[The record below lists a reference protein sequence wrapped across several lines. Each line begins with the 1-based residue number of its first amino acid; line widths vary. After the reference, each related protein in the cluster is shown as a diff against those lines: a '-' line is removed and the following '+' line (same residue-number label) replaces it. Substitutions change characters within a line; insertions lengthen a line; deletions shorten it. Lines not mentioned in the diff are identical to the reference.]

1 MTRYLPS
8 FSVATGIA
16 GLIVLGL
23 STDIALAGKR
33 VALVVGN
40 SAYQNV
46 ARLPNPEKD
55 ATAVAKLFRDAG
67 FDTVVAEN
75 NVVALDFKRAIRN
88 FEDATINS
96 DIAVVY
102 YAGHGIEIGGVN
114 YLIPVDAKLAGDR
127 DAQDEAILIE
137 RLVQSADEAKRLQL
151 IILDASRDNPFVA
164 NMKRRPRTATRAIY
178 SGLGKVE
185 PTGTTTLIAYA
196 TKAGSTAE
204 DGDGEHS
211 PFTTALLTNL
221 TTPGLDIRLAFGR
234 VRDQVMKIT
243 GGRQEPFVY
252 GSLGGGIISLVP
264 APEKPMVPDIAN
276 VKADYELVA
285 QVGTKKA
292 WEVFLGTYMNGFYA
306 DLARAQLAKLGER
319 GDSTPSAAP
328 PKAVASLEPPAPP
341 ELAKPTSDEL
351 MAWRKLSGTSDKDA
365 LAKFIRRYPNSPLAL
380 NAKNRLDVL
389 ERAAREREEK
399 ARAEREGSQQR
410 ADEERRAKEAARV
423 AAQQRAEEEQRAK
436 EAARI
441 AELKAKNERRA
452 KELAEAEKQ
461 KKEEAARIAAQQSA
475 EKEQRAKEAARIAEL
490 KAENERRAKELAE
503 AEKQKKEE
511 AARIAAQQRAEKE
524 QRAKE
529 AARIAELKAENER
542 RAKELAEAEKQK
554 VEMACRN
561 EQARLDDL
569 NAAGKSTSV
578 RDDLK
583 RLSQD
588 LTCERLRSQV
598 VASLDKVDAL
608 ERAAREREEK
618 ARAEREGSQQRAD
631 EERRAKEAARVAAQ
645 QRAEEEQRAKEAAR
659 IAELKAENERRAKEL
674 AEAEKQ
680 KKEEAARIA
689 AQQSAEKEQ
698 RAKEAARIAELKAE
712 NERRAKEIA
721 EAENQKK
728 EEAARIAAQQR
739 AEEEQRAKEA
749 ARIAE
754 LKAENE
760 RRAKELAEAEEQK
773 KEEAARIAA
782 QQRAEKERRAKEAA
796 RIAELKAENERRAKE
811 LAEAEKQKVEMGCR
825 NEQARLDDLNAAG
838 KSTSVRDDLK
848 RLSQDLTCER
858 LRSQVFASLDRVTS
872 ELDKSAAPPS
882 PPANTPELV
891 ASAQKELARLGCYS
905 GDSDGKLDAATKGAI
920 KKYQAEREQPV
931 TGIAVTDGFV
941 SELRKLKL
949 RVCPA
954 AVVDKPK
961 RNDDRKEARH
971 ERSNSSISEP
981 RPQARQQASG
991 RHERSNSSI
1000 SEPRPR
1006 ARQQASGGVIGVGF

>member
-1 MTRYLPS
+1 MTKYLPS
-8 FSVATGIA
+8 LSVATGIA

-23 STDIALAGKR
+23 STDIALADKR

-55 ATAVAKLFRDAG
+55 AAAVAKLFRDAG

-75 NVVALDFKRAIRN
+75 NVTTLDFKRVIRN
-88 FEDATINS
+88 FEDATIDS

-114 YLIPVDAKLAGDR
+114 YLIPIDAKLVGDR

-137 RLVQSADEAKRLQL
+137 RLVQSVDEAKRLRL
-151 IILDASRDNPFVA
+151 IILDASRDNPFVV
-164 NMKRRPRTATRAIY
+164 NMKRRPRSATRAIY

-185 PTGTTTLIAYA
+185 PTGTATLIAYA

-204 DGDGEHS
+204 DRDGEHS

-234 VRDQVMKIT
+234 VRDQVMKIS
-243 GGRQEPFVY
+243 GGRQEPVVY
-252 GSLGGGIISLVP
+252 GSLGGGGNISLVP
-264 APEKPMVPDIAN
+264 KPEKPMEPDLAN
-276 VKADYELVA
+276 VKADYELVV
-285 QVGTKKA
+285 QIGTKKA
-292 WEVFLGTYMNGFYA
+292 WEVFLGTYATGFYA

-319 GDSTPSAAP
+319 GDSTSSAAP
-328 PKAVASLEPPAPP
+328 PKVVASLEPPAPP
-341 ELAKPTSDEL
+341 EPAKPTSDEL
-351 MAWRKLSGTSDKDA
+351 IAWRKLSGTSDKDA
-365 LAKFIRRYPNSPLAL
+365 LAKFISRYPNSPLAL
-380 NAKNRLDVL
+380 NAKNRLDLL

-399 ARAEREGSQQR
+399 ARAEREASQQR
-410 ADEERRAKEAARV
+410 ADEERRAKEAARIG
-423 AAQQRAEEEQRAK
+423 AQQRAEE
-436 EAARI
+436 
-441 AELKAKNERRA
+441 
-452 KELAEAEKQ
+452 
-461 KKEEAARIAAQQSA
+461 
-475 EKEQRAKEAARIAEL
+475 EQRAKEAARIAEL

-511 AARIAAQQRAEKE
+511 AARI
-524 QRAKE
+524 
-529 AARIAELKAENER
+529 
-542 RAKELAEAEKQK
+542 
-554 VEMACRN
+554 
-561 EQARLDDL
+561 
-569 NAAGKSTSV
+569 
-578 RDDLK
+578 
-583 RLSQD
+583 
-588 LTCERLRSQV
+588 
-598 VASLDKVDAL
+598 
-608 ERAAREREEK
+608 
-618 ARAEREGSQQRAD
+618 
-631 EERRAKEAARVAAQ
+631 AAQ

-689 AQQSAEKEQ
+689 AQQRAEEEQRASAEREASPQRADEERRAKEAARIAAQ
-698 RAKEAARIAELKAE
+698 QRAEEEKRAKEAARIAELKAE
-712 NERRAKEIA
+712 NERRAKELA
-721 EAENQKK
+721 EAEKQKK

-760 RRAKELAEAEEQK
+760 RRAKELAEAEKQK
-773 KEEAARIAA
+773 KE
-782 QQRAEKERRAKEAA
+782 EAA

-811 LAEAEKQKVEMGCR
+811 LAEAEKQKVEMACR

-1000 SEPRPR
+1000 SEPRPQ
-1006 ARQQASGGVIGVGF
+1006 ARQQASGGAHAPMIGVGF

>member
-1 MTRYLPS
+1 VVTKYLPS

-16 GLIVLGL
+16 GLIVLCL
-23 STDIALAGKR
+23 STDIALADKR

-40 SAYQNV
+40 STYQNV
-46 ARLPNPEKD
+46 ARLPNPERD
-55 ATAVAKLFRDAG
+55 ATAMAKLFRDAG
-67 FDTVVAEN
+67 FNTVVAVN
-75 NVVALDFKRAIRN
+75 NVVAMDFKRAIRN
-88 FEDATINS
+88 FEDAAIDS

-137 RLVQSADEAKRLQL
+137 RLVQSVDEAKRLRV
-151 IILDASRDNPFVA
+151 IILDACRDNPFVA
-164 NMKRRPRTATRAIY
+164 NMRRKPRTTTRAIY
-178 SGLGKVE
+178 AGLGKVE

-211 PFTTALLTNL
+211 AYTTALLRNL

-252 GSLGGGIISLVP
+252 GSLSGGNISLVP
-264 APEKPMVPDIAN
+264 APEKPIEPDIAN

-285 QVGTKKA
+285 QIGTKKA
-292 WEVFLGTYMNGFYA
+292 WDVFLGTYMTGFYA
-306 DLARAQLAKLGER
+306 DLARTQIAKLGER

-328 PKAVASLEPPAPP
+328 PKVIASLEPPAPP
-341 ELAKPTSDEL
+341 EPAKPTSDEL
-351 MAWRKLSGTSDKDA
+351 IAWRKISGTSDKDA
-365 LAKFIRRYPNSPLAL
+365 LAKFISRYPNSPLAL

-399 ARAEREGSQQR
+399 ARTEREASQQR
-410 ADEERRAKEAARV
+410 ADEERRAKE
-423 AAQQRAEEEQRAK
+423 
-436 EAARI
+436 
-441 AELKAKNERRA
+441 
-452 KELAEAEKQ
+452 
-461 KKEEAARIAAQQSA
+461 S
-475 EKEQRAKEAARIAEL
+475 ARIAEL

-511 AARIAAQQRAEKE
+511 AARIAAQQRAEEE

-583 RLSQD
+583 RLSQN
-588 LTCERLRSQV
+588 LTCERLGPQV
-598 VASLDKVDAL
+598 VASLDKV
-608 ERAAREREEK
+608 
-618 ARAEREGSQQRAD
+618 
-631 EERRAKEAARVAAQ
+631 
-645 QRAEEEQRAKEAAR
+645 
-659 IAELKAENERRAKEL
+659 
-674 AEAEKQ
+674 
-680 KKEEAARIA
+680 
-689 AQQSAEKEQ
+689 
-698 RAKEAARIAELKAE
+698 
-712 NERRAKEIA
+712 
-721 EAENQKK
+721 
-728 EEAARIAAQQR
+728 
-739 AEEEQRAKEA
+739 
-749 ARIAE
+749 
-754 LKAENE
+754 
-760 RRAKELAEAEEQK
+760 
-773 KEEAARIAA
+773 
-782 QQRAEKERRAKEAA
+782 
-796 RIAELKAENERRAKE
+796 
-811 LAEAEKQKVEMGCR
+811 
-825 NEQARLDDLNAAG
+825 
-838 KSTSVRDDLK
+838 
-848 RLSQDLTCER
+848 
-858 LRSQVFASLDRVTS
+858 TS
-872 ELDKSAAPPS
+872 ELDKSATLPS
-882 PPANTPELV
+882 PQANTPELV

-905 GDSDGKLDAATKGAI
+905 GDSDGKLDAATKSAI
-920 KKYQAEREQPV
+920 KKYQVEREQPV

-941 SELRKLKL
+941 RELRKLKL

-954 AVVDKPK
+954 VIVDKPK
-961 RNDDRKEARH
+961 RNNNRKEARH

-991 RHERSNSSI
+991 RRERSNSSI
-1000 SEPRPR
+1000 SEPRPQ
-1006 ARQQASGGVIGVGF
+1006 ARQQASGGAHAPMIGIGF

>member
-1 MTRYLPS
+1 MVTKYLPS

-16 GLIVLGL
+16 GLILLCL
-23 STDIALAGKR
+23 STDIALADKR

-55 ATAVAKLFRDAG
+55 ASAVAKLFRDAG
-67 FDTVVAEN
+67 FDTVVAMN
-75 NVVALDFKRAIRN
+75 NVTTLDFKRAIRN
-88 FEDATINS
+88 FEDATIDS

-137 RLVQSADEAKRLQL
+137 RLVQSVDEAKRLRL
-151 IILDASRDNPFVA
+151 IILDACRDNPFVA
-164 NMKRRPRTATRAIY
+164 NMKRTSRTATRAIY

-185 PTGTTTLIAYA
+185 PTGTATLIAYA
-196 TKAGSTAE
+196 TRAGTTAE
-204 DGDGEHS
+204 DGGGEHS
-211 PFTTALLTNL
+211 PYTTALLTNL
-221 TTPGLDIRLAFGR
+221 TAPGLDIRLMFGR

-243 GGRQEPFVY
+243 SGRQEPFVY
-252 GSLGGGIISLVP
+252 GSLGGGNISLVP
-264 APEKPMVPDIAN
+264 APEKPIEPDIAN
-276 VKADYELVA
+276 VTADYELVA
-285 QVGTKKA
+285 QVGTKRA
-292 WEVFLGTYMNGFYA
+292 GEVFLGTYKTGFDA
-306 DLARAQLAKLGER
+306 DLARAQLAKRGER
-319 GDSTPSAAP
+319 DDATPSAAP
-328 PKAVASLEPPAPP
+328 PKACASLEPPAPP
-341 ELAKPTSDEL
+341 ESAKPTSVEL
-351 MAWRKLSGTSDKDA
+351 IAWRKLSGTSDKDA
-365 LAKFIRRYPNSPLAL
+365 LAKFISRYPNSPLAL

-399 ARAEREGSQQR
+399 ARAEREASQQR
-410 ADEERRAKEAARV
+410 ADEERH
-423 AAQQRAEEEQRAK
+423 AK

-441 AELKAKNERRA
+441 AA
-452 KELAEAEKQ
+452 
-461 KKEEAARIAAQQSA
+461 
-475 EKEQRAKEAARIAEL
+475 
-490 KAENERRAKELAE
+490 
-503 AEKQKKEE
+503 
-511 AARIAAQQRAEKE
+511 
-524 QRAKE
+524 
-529 AARIAELKAENER
+529 
-542 RAKELAEAEKQK
+542 
-554 VEMACRN
+554 
-561 EQARLDDL
+561 
-569 NAAGKSTSV
+569 
-578 RDDLK
+578 
-583 RLSQD
+583 
-588 LTCERLRSQV
+588 
-598 VASLDKVDAL
+598 
-608 ERAAREREEK
+608 
-618 ARAEREGSQQRAD
+618 
-631 EERRAKEAARVAAQ
+631 

-689 AQQSAEKEQ
+689 AQQ
-698 RAKEAARIAELKAE
+698 
-712 NERRAKEIA
+712 
-721 EAENQKK
+721 
-728 EEAARIAAQQR
+728 R

-760 RRAKELAEAEEQK
+760 RRAKELAEAEKQKKEKACRNDQDQRDDEEARAKKTAGIDDLKAKSERRAKELAEAEKQK
-773 KEEAARIAA
+773 KEERAGIVA
-782 QQRAEKERRAKEAA
+782 QQRAEEEKRAKEAA

-811 LAEAEKQKVEMGCR
+811 LAGAEKEKVEMACR

-838 KSTSVRDDLK
+838 KSTSVRDNLK

-858 LRSQVFASLDRVTS
+858 LRPQVVASLDKVTS
-872 ELDKSAAPPS
+872 ELDKSTAPPS

-931 TGIAVTDGFV
+931 TGLAVTDDFV
-941 SELRKLKL
+941 RELRKLKL

-961 RNDDRKEARH
+961 QKDNRKEATR
-971 ERSNSSISEP
+971 ERSNSSISES

-1000 SEPRPR
+1000 SEPRPQ
-1006 ARQQASGGVIGVGF
+1006 ARQQASGGAHAPMIGIGF

>member
-1 MTRYLPS
+1 M
-8 FSVATGIA
+8 
-16 GLIVLGL
+16 
-23 STDIALAGKR
+23 
-33 VALVVGN
+33 
-40 SAYQNV
+40 
-46 ARLPNPEKD
+46 
-55 ATAVAKLFRDAG
+55 
-67 FDTVVAEN
+67 N
-75 NVVALDFKRAIRN
+75 NVTTLDFKRAIRN
-88 FEDATINS
+88 FEDATIDS

-137 RLVQSADEAKRLQL
+137 RLVQSVDEAKRLRL
-151 IILDASRDNPFVA
+151 IILDACRDNPFVA
-164 NMKRRPRTATRAIY
+164 NMKRRPRTTTRAIY
-178 SGLGKVE
+178 AGLGKVE

-204 DGDGEHS
+204 DGDGDHS
-211 PFTTALLTNL
+211 LYTTALLSNL

-252 GSLGGGIISLVP
+252 GSLGGGNISLVP
-264 APEKPMVPDIAN
+264 APEKPIEPDIAN

-285 QVGTKKA
+285 QIGTKKA
-292 WEVFLGTYMNGFYA
+292 WEVFLGTYITGFYA

-319 GDSTPSAAP
+319 GGSTPSAAP
-328 PKAVASLEPPAPP
+328 PKVIVSLEPPAPP
-341 ELAKPTSDEL
+341 EPAKPTSDEL
-351 MAWRKLSGTSDKDA
+351 IAWRKLSGTSDKNA
-365 LAKFIRRYPNSPLAL
+365 LAKFISRYPNSPLAL

-399 ARAEREGSQQR
+399 ARPEREASQQR

-423 AAQQRAEEEQRAK
+423 PAQQRAEEE
-436 EAARI
+436 
-441 AELKAKNERRA
+441 
-452 KELAEAEKQ
+452 
-461 KKEEAARIAAQQSA
+461 S
-475 EKEQRAKEAARIAEL
+475 AKEAARIAEL
-490 KAENERRAKELAE
+490 KAENERRAKELVE

-511 AARIAAQQRAEKE
+511 AARIAAQQRAEEE

-529 AARIAELKAENER
+529 AARIAGRRAATNG
-542 RAKELAEAEKQK
+542 RAKERAEDRQEKK
-554 VEMACRN
+554 E
-561 EQARLDDL
+561 E
-569 NAAGKSTSV
+569 AAGF
-578 RDDLK
+578 
-583 RLSQD
+583 
-588 LTCERLRSQV
+588 
-598 VASLDKVDAL
+598 
-608 ERAAREREEK
+608 
-618 ARAEREGSQQRAD
+618 
-631 EERRAKEAARVAAQ
+631 AAQ

-689 AQQSAEKEQ
+689 AQQ
-698 RAKEAARIAELKAE
+698 
-712 NERRAKEIA
+712 
-721 EAENQKK
+721 
-728 EEAARIAAQQR
+728 R
-739 AEEEQRAKEA
+739 AEEEKRAKEA

-760 RRAKELAEAEEQK
+760 RRAKELAG
-773 KEEAARIAA
+773 
-782 QQRAEKERRAKEAA
+782 AEKE
-796 RIAELKAENERRAKE
+796 NVE
-811 LAEAEKQKVEMGCR
+811 LACR

-838 KSTSVRDDLK
+838 KSTSVRDNLK

-858 LRSQVFASLDRVTS
+858 LRPQVVASLDKVTS
-872 ELDKSAAPPS
+872 ELDKSTAPPS

-931 TGIAVTDGFV
+931 TGLAVTDDFV
-941 SELRKLKL
+941 RELRKLKL

-961 RNDDRKEARH
+961 QKDNRKEATR
-971 ERSNSSISEP
+971 ERSNSSISES

-1000 SEPRPR
+1000 SEPRPQ
-1006 ARQQASGGVIGVGF
+1006 ARQQASGGAHAPMIGIGF

>member
-1 MTRYLPS
+1 MRKYLPS
-8 FSVATGIA
+8 LSVATGIA
-16 GLIVLGL
+16 GLILLSL
-23 STDIALAGKR
+23 STDIALADKR

-55 ATAVAKLFRDAG
+55 ASAVAKLFRDAG
-67 FDTVVAEN
+67 FDTVVAMN
-75 NVVALDFKRAIRN
+75 NVTALDFKRAIRN
-88 FEDATINS
+88 FEDATIDS

-137 RLVQSADEAKRLQL
+137 RLVQSVDEAKRLRL
-151 IILDASRDNPFVA
+151 VILDACRHNPFVA
-164 NMKRRPRTATRAIY
+164 NMKRTSRTATRAIY

-185 PTGTTTLIAYA
+185 PTGTATLIAYA
-196 TKAGSTAE
+196 TRAGTTAE
-204 DGDGEHS
+204 DGGGEHS
-211 PFTTALLTNL
+211 PYTTALLTNL
-221 TTPGLDIRLAFGR
+221 TIPGLDIRLTFGR

-243 GGRQEPFVY
+243 SGRQEPFVY
-252 GSLGGGIISLVP
+252 GSLGGGNISLVP
-264 APEKPMVPDIAN
+264 APEKPIEPDIAN

-292 WEVFLGTYMNGFYA
+292 WEVFLGTYKTGFYA

-341 ELAKPTSDEL
+341 ESAKPTSDE
-351 MAWRKLSGTSDKDA
+351 MIAWRKLSGTSDKDA
-365 LAKFIRRYPNSPLAL
+365 LAKFISRYPNSPLAL

-399 ARAEREGSQQR
+399 ARAEREASQQR
-410 ADEERRAKEAARV
+410 ADEERRAKEAARI
-423 AAQQRAEEEQRAK
+423 AAQQRAEE
-436 EAARI
+436 
-441 AELKAKNERRA
+441 
-452 KELAEAEKQ
+452 
-461 KKEEAARIAAQQSA
+461 
-475 EKEQRAKEAARIAEL
+475 
-490 KAENERRAKELAE
+490 
-503 AEKQKKEE
+503 
-511 AARIAAQQRAEKE
+511 E

-583 RLSQD
+583 RLSQN

-598 VASLDKVDAL
+598 VASLDKV
-608 ERAAREREEK
+608 
-618 ARAEREGSQQRAD
+618 
-631 EERRAKEAARVAAQ
+631 
-645 QRAEEEQRAKEAAR
+645 
-659 IAELKAENERRAKEL
+659 
-674 AEAEKQ
+674 
-680 KKEEAARIA
+680 
-689 AQQSAEKEQ
+689 
-698 RAKEAARIAELKAE
+698 
-712 NERRAKEIA
+712 
-721 EAENQKK
+721 
-728 EEAARIAAQQR
+728 
-739 AEEEQRAKEA
+739 
-749 ARIAE
+749 
-754 LKAENE
+754 
-760 RRAKELAEAEEQK
+760 
-773 KEEAARIAA
+773 
-782 QQRAEKERRAKEAA
+782 
-796 RIAELKAENERRAKE
+796 
-811 LAEAEKQKVEMGCR
+811 
-825 NEQARLDDLNAAG
+825 
-838 KSTSVRDDLK
+838 
-848 RLSQDLTCER
+848 
-858 LRSQVFASLDRVTS
+858 TS
-872 ELDKSAAPPS
+872 EIDKSAPQPS

-931 TGIAVTDGFV
+931 TGIAVTDDFV
-941 SELRKLKL
+941 RELRKLKL

-954 AVVDKPK
+954 AIVDKPK
-961 RNDDRKEARH
+961 RNDTRKEAKRERSDSSISESRPQARQQASSRR

-991 RHERSNSSI
+991 GAHA
-1000 SEPRPR
+1000 PM
-1006 ARQQASGGVIGVGF
+1006 IGVGF

>member
-1 MTRYLPS
+1 VVTKYLPS
-8 FSVATGIA
+8 LSVATGIA
-16 GLIVLGL
+16 GLIVLCL
-23 STDIALAGKR
+23 STDIALADKR

-55 ATAVAKLFRDAG
+55 AAAVAKLFRDAG
-67 FDTVVAEN
+67 FDTVVAVN
-75 NVVALDFKRAIRN
+75 NVGAMDFKRAIRN
-88 FEDATINS
+88 FEDATIDS

-102 YAGHGIEIGGVN
+102 YAGYGIEIGGVN

-137 RLVQSADEAKRLQL
+137 RLVQSVDEAKRLRL
-151 IILDASRDNPFVA
+151 IILDACRDNPFVA
-164 NMKRRPRTATRAIY
+164 NMRRKPRTATRAIY

-185 PTGTTTLIAYA
+185 PTGTATLIAYA

-211 PFTTALLTNL
+211 SYTTALLSNL
-221 TTPGLDIRLAFGR
+221 TSPGLDIRLAFGR

-252 GSLGGGIISLVP
+252 GSLGGGNISLVP
-264 APEKPMVPDIAN
+264 APEKPIEPDIAN

-285 QVGTKKA
+285 QIGTKKA
-292 WEVFLGTYMNGFYA
+292 WEVFLGTYMTGFYA

-328 PKAVASLEPPAPP
+328 PKVVASLEPPAPP
-341 ELAKPTSDEL
+341 EPAKPTSDEL
-351 MAWRKLSGTSDKDA
+351 IAWRKLSGTSDKDA

-399 ARAEREGSQQR
+399 ARAEHEASQQR
-410 ADEERRAKEAARV
+410 ADEERRAKEAARIAELKAENERRAKELAAAEKQKKEEAARI
-423 AAQQRAEEEQRAK
+423 AAQQRADEEQRAK

-441 AELKAKNERRA
+441 AELKAENERRG

-461 KKEEAARIAAQQSA
+461 KKEEAARIAAQQRAEEEQRASA
-475 EKEQRAKEAARIAEL
+475 EPDASQQRADEERRAKEAARIAVQQRAEEIQRAKEAARIAEL

-511 AARIAAQQRAEKE
+511 AVRIAAQQRAEEEK
-524 QRAKE
+524 RAKE

-569 NAAGKSTSV
+569 NAAGESTSV
-578 RDDLK
+578 RDALK

-598 VASLDKVDAL
+598 VASL
-608 ERAAREREEK
+608 
-618 ARAEREGSQQRAD
+618 
-631 EERRAKEAARVAAQ
+631 
-645 QRAEEEQRAKEAAR
+645 
-659 IAELKAENERRAKEL
+659 
-674 AEAEKQ
+674 
-680 KKEEAARIA
+680 
-689 AQQSAEKEQ
+689 
-698 RAKEAARIAELKAE
+698 
-712 NERRAKEIA
+712 
-721 EAENQKK
+721 
-728 EEAARIAAQQR
+728 
-739 AEEEQRAKEA
+739 
-749 ARIAE
+749 
-754 LKAENE
+754 
-760 RRAKELAEAEEQK
+760 
-773 KEEAARIAA
+773 
-782 QQRAEKERRAKEAA
+782 
-796 RIAELKAENERRAKE
+796 
-811 LAEAEKQKVEMGCR
+811 
-825 NEQARLDDLNAAG
+825 G
-838 KSTSVRDDLK
+838 K
-848 RLSQDLTCER
+848 
-858 LRSQVFASLDRVTS
+858 VTS
-872 ELDKSAAPPS
+872 ELDKSAASPS

-905 GDSDGKLDAATKGAI
+905 GDNEGKLDAATKGAI

-931 TGIAVTDGFV
+931 TGIAVTDDFV
-941 SELRKLKL
+941 RELRKLKL

-954 AVVDKPK
+954 AVADTPK
-961 RNDDRKEARH
+961 RNNNRKEARH
-971 ERSNSSISEP
+971 ERSKSSISEP
-981 RPQARQQASG
+981 RPQARQQAS
-991 RHERSNSSI
+991 RRERSNSSI
-1000 SEPRPR
+1000 SEPRPQV
-1006 ARQQASGGVIGVGF
+1006 RQQASGGAHAPMIGIGF